1 MAANHLRRKLQTYHS
16 LFQVNRAFIAI
27 ARHCRILEEAGF
39 LPAAKMR
46 VFRGL
51 IREMQSQLSHD
62 IIDRMNGVEEA
73 DMFRFG
79 KTRIAWEHYL
89 NPERQPF
96 KPHK

>member
-1 MAANHLRRKLQTYHS
+1 MAVNHINKKLQTYHS
-16 LFQVNRAFIAI
+16 LFQINRAFTAI
-27 ARHCRILEEAGF
+27 ARHCRILEEAEF

-62 IIDRMNGVEEA
+62 ITDKMHEVEGA

-79 KTRIAWEHYL
+79 KIRIAWEHYL
-89 NPERQPF
+89 NPKRPPF
-96 KPHK
+96 NSHQ